1 MDFFRYLDPMRYF
14 TRQEYVSFWG
24 RLFETV
30 LSGIWA
36 RLISV
41 CFLAL
46 SFYFMARRQN
56 VSIWPRQRYALWR
69 ESRTGHQEGSKRQPT
84 TRVALAVHVDTFS
97 VLTS

>member
-1 MDFFRYLDPMRYF
+1 MNFFRYLDPLRYF

-24 RLFETV
+24 GLFETV
-30 LSGIWA
+30 LYGFWA

-56 VSIWPRQRYALWR
+56 VRIFIVFFLLAIAIAYIGGIR
-69 ESRTGHQEGSKRQPT
+69 EIFR
-84 TRVALAVHVDTFS
+84 
-97 VLTS
+97 

>member
-1 MDFFRYLDPMRYF
+1 MDFFRYLDPLRYF

-41 CFLAL
+41 CFLTL

-56 VSIWPRQRYALWR
+56 MRIFIVFFLLAIAIAYIGGIR
-69 ESRTGHQEGSKRQPT
+69 EIFR
-84 TRVALAVHVDTFS
+84 
-97 VLTS
+97 